1 MAFSTGSVRGP
12 RSDINV
18 TPLVDVVLV
27 LLIIFMVVT
36 PLLHRGKDVRLP
48 VAKNAAEEQAGTGP
62 VVVSITADK
71 ALYWGTDRVD
81 LEEIASRLS
90 EAMSKKP
97 DTKML
102 LKADQSL
109 SVGDVRPVLERVRS
123 MGVKDVMLAADNAA
137 HSARTTRRPR

>member
-1 MAFSTGSVRGP
+1 VAFSTGSVRGP

-48 VAKNAAEEQAGTGP
+48 EAKNAAEEQAGTGP

-71 ALYWGTDRVD
+71 GLYWGTDRVD
-81 LEEIASRLS
+81 IEEVATRLS

-123 MGVKDVMLAADNAA
+123 MGVKDIMLAADNAA
-137 HSARTTRRPR
+137 KTPPRRRK